1 MLPIR
6 MGPARLARRCLVGR
20 GRKIGRQTNEFAR
33 KTHCY
38 RANYPIHDVS
48 VSRFLHVNGWR
59 LSFRHRE
66 QARSHNENALMPLWR
81 GSLLPLGCAAAPI
94 QATGSIQVK
103 RRCLVYDCCA
113 AEREQAPSPQ
123 EPSYIIQVEQMHRH
137 RARNDKG
144 HPKVAFVAG
153 TKKSAEAYFFISQ
166 PVSSARALPMSA
178 SERTVFTPASCSAAN
193 FSSAVPLPPEMIAP
207 AWPMRLPGGA
217 VTPAM

>member
-6 MGPARLARRCLVGR
+6 MGPTRLARRFLVGS
-20 GRKIGRQTNEFAR
+20 GRKMAASLTNLAR
-33 KTHCY
+33 KRTVKGQTIRCATFVCRVY
-38 RANYPIHDVS
+38 VS
-48 VSRFLHVNGWR
+48 IFLRSPCGKGIYLW
-59 LSFRHRE
+59 E
-66 QARSHNENALMPLWR
+66 Q
-81 GSLLPLGCAAAPI
+81 GSPAM
-94 QATGSIQVK
+94 QATQFYQSDHVDAIAGKPCSH
-103 RRCLVYDCCA
+103 
-113 AEREQAPSPQ
+113 S
-123 EPSYIIQVEQMHRH
+123 
-137 RARNDKG
+137 ARNDKG